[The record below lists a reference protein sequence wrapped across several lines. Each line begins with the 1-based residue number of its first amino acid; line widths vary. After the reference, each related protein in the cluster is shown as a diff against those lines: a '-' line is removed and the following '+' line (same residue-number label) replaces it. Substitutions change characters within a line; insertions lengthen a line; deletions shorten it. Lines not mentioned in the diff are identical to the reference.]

1 MSFHT
6 IFWYIYLYL
15 LYNCGGGGKHD
26 TKLFFQFVLTGFLF
40 DFVVGNKFFDIDKF
54 ENNWVVKIFDQSCDI
69 GDSK

>member
-6 IFWYIYLYL
+6 IIWYIYLYL
-15 LYNCGGGGKHD
+15 LYNFGGGKHD
-26 TKLFFQFVLTGFLF
+26 TKVFFNLSWQVFLF